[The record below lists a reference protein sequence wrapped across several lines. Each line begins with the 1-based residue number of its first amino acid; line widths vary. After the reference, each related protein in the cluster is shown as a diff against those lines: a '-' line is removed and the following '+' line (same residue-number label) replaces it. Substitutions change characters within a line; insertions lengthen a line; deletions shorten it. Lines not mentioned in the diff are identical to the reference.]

1 MALLGMNPILN
12 IVKFGMEGDVQVRVN
27 GQTPQEFRGSDVT
40 RMLQSYQLNFNTLE
54 KISFCEK
61 IPGLK
66 IIPLSPNDDVVPEL
80 CPLSPDYA
88 LNHNGAPFWG
98 LQDIL
103 SRKFI
108 GAFRHSELIACYPT
122 M

>member
-1 MALLGMNPILN
+1 MALLEKNPILN
-12 IVKFGMEGDVQVRVN
+12 IAISGMKGDVQVRNN
-27 GQTPQEFRGSDVT
+27 GETEEMHGSDVME
-40 RMLQSYQLNFNTLE
+40 MLRSYQLNLYTLE
-54 KISFCEK
+54 KVSFYTNHV
-61 IPGLK
+61 GLR

-80 CPLSPDYA
+80 CALSPDYA

-108 GAFRHSELIACYPT
+108 GAFRHFELIACDPT

>member
-12 IVKFGMEGDVQVRVN
+12 IAKSGMDGFVQVRNN
-27 GQTPQEFRGSDVT
+27 GQTQELLGSDVME
-40 RMLQSYQLNFNTLE
+40 MLRSYQLNLYTLE
-54 KISFCEK
+54 KISFYTNHV
-61 IPGLK
+61 GLR
-66 IIPLSPNDDVVPEL
+66 IIPLSPNDHVVPEL
-80 CPLSPDYA
+80 CALSPDYA
-88 LNHNGAPFWG
+88 LNHKGAPFWG

-108 GAFRHSELIACYPT
+108 GAFQHSELTACYPT

>member
-12 IVKFGMEGDVQVRVN
+12 IAKSGMDGNVQVRVN
-27 GQTPQEFRGSDVT
+27 GQTQEFRGSDVM
-40 RMLQSYQLNFNTLE
+40 RMLQSYQLNLYTLE
-54 KISFCEK
+54 KISFYTNHV
-61 IPGLK
+61 GLR

-80 CPLSPDYA
+80 CTLSPDYA

-98 LQDIL
+98 LQDIA

-108 GAFRHSELIACYPT
+108 GAFRHSELSAFYPT